1 VGIAET
7 KYGLGVSDP
16 GRIDIVRL
24 GDTEGMLV

>member
-16 GRIDIVRL
+16 KRIDIVKL
-24 GDTEGMLV
+24 GDVDGMLI